1 MSSLVSVVSRVVGI
15 FATMIVLLLISVPL
29 FSQGN
34 AGRIL
39 GVVTDQSGGAI
50 VGVTVTVTDTQRGV
64 TRPLTT
70 DAAGEYNAPNLIPG
84 TYTVHAEAKGFK
96 SIQRQN
102 IILEVNQDLRVD
114 FQLQPGD
121 VTQTITVTE
130 AIPLVETTNAELGGT
145 LPSEVIDNLPLNGRN
160 FTNLLQLRPGV
171 MIYPGGGAFTQSTD
185 GMRYHDNVYLV
196 DGVNRDDPWAAQ
208 PSMNAGGVGG
218 DAETI
223 LPIDAIEEFKSEVNP
238 RAEYGWKPGAV
249 VNVGIK
255 SGNNSL
261 HGTAYAFGRSDSWD
275 ARNAFDPA
283 PAAHGT
289 CANPVQ
295 HACDKL
301 PAQLEQFGSVIG
313 GPIKKDKLFFL
324 GGYEGLRSFI
334 GNALVTGGTPE
345 TVAQGIADP
354 KTSFVDAI
362 TSLQNAHVPI
372 SPASLNL
379 AGCKL
384 GPSVTCTGGLFPNN
398 PGTTTGFT
406 STFPNTNTSDNG
418 VGKIDYHINDKN
430 TLHGLFLVGHYDSL
444 GEDHPF
450 LNQLFED
457 HDPISTYTA

>member
-121 VTQTITVTE
+121 ITQTITVTE

-196 DGVNRDDPWAAQ
+196 DGVNTDDPWAAQ

-255 SGNNSL
+255 SGTNSL
-261 HGTAYAFGRSDSWD
+261 HGSAYAYGRTTGWN
-275 ARNAFDPA
+275 ARNYYNRDISGNPA
-283 PAAHGT
+283 
-289 CANPVQ
+289 CANDPFQ
-295 HACDKL
+295 CTKTPGELD
-301 PAQLEQFGSVIG
+301 E
-313 GPIKKDKLFFL
+313 L
-324 GGYEGLRSFI
+324 GGR
-334 GNALVTGGTPE
+334 V
-345 TVAQGIADP
+345 
-354 KTSFVDAI
+354 
-362 TSLQNAHVPI
+362 
-372 SPASLNL
+372 
-379 AGCKL
+379 
-384 GPSVTCTGGLFPNN
+384 
-398 PGTTTGFT
+398 
-406 STFPNTNTSDNG
+406 
-418 VGKIDYHINDKN
+418 
-430 TLHGLFLVGHYDSL
+430 
-444 GEDHPF
+444 
-450 LNQLFED
+450 
-457 HDPISTYTA
+457 